1 VACVYIE
8 FIHLGCMDGGVNV
21 RYSDCG
27 IVHLKAIKRPFIA
40 HREIKKGKDKGKI
53 RLTLLSKEI
62 TVNKA
67 SIERYPK
74 EESNGNMV

>member
-8 FIHLGCMDGGVNV
+8 FIHFGCMDGGVNV

-27 IVHLKAIKRPFIA
+27 KVWIGNTRPFTKW
-40 HREIKKGKDKGKI
+40 REISKGKDKGRI
-53 RLTLLSKEI
+53 RVTLLSKEI

-67 SIERYPK
+67 NIERYPK